1 MQGMEVN
8 EKEMKRVEAIIL
20 SMTKKERRNPNLID
34 GSRRRRIAAG
44 SGTQVQDVNRLL
56 KQFVEVKKLM
66 KQFIF
71 LFVLIFSGFLFS
83 QDRNAEFFGGEK
95 QLKKLIYSK
104 INFDSTGIDENTTVE
119 LIFKIDKK
127 GKVKNIDCKSFYPE
141 AKTEFLKAAK

>member
-1 MQGMEVN
+1 
-8 EKEMKRVEAIIL
+8 
-20 SMTKKERRNPNLID
+20 
-34 GSRRRRIAAG
+34 
-44 SGTQVQDVNRLL
+44 
-56 KQFVEVKKLM
+56 M

-119 LIFKIDKK
+119 LIFKI
-127 GKVKNIDCKSFYPE
+127 
-141 AKTEFLKAAK
+141 EFLKAAKQIKQKWKHAIKNGKKVDSEVVASFPVVFE

>member
-1 MQGMEVN
+1 
-8 EKEMKRVEAIIL
+8 
-20 SMTKKERRNPNLID
+20 
-34 GSRRRRIAAG
+34 
-44 SGTQVQDVNRLL
+44 
-56 KQFVEVKKLM
+56 M

-104 INFDSTGIDENTTVE
+104 INFDSNGIDEITTVE

-141 AKTEFLKAAK
+141 AKTEFLKAEKQINHKWKPAIKNGKKVDSEVVVSFPVVFE

>member
-1 MQGMEVN
+1 
-8 EKEMKRVEAIIL
+8 
-20 SMTKKERRNPNLID
+20 
-34 GSRRRRIAAG
+34 
-44 SGTQVQDVNRLL
+44 
-56 KQFVEVKKLM
+56 M

-71 LFVLIFSGFLFS
+71 IFVLIFSGFLFS

-127 GKVKNIDCKSFYPE
+127 GKVKNIDCNHFIQK
-141 AKTEFLKAAK
+141 LKQNS

>member
-1 MQGMEVN
+1 
-8 EKEMKRVEAIIL
+8 
-20 SMTKKERRNPNLID
+20 
-34 GSRRRRIAAG
+34 
-44 SGTQVQDVNRLL
+44 
-56 KQFVEVKKLM
+56 M

-83 QDRNAEFFGGEK
+83 QVRNSEFIGGEK

-119 LIFKIDKK
+119 LIFKINKK

-141 AKTEFLKAAK
+141 AKTEFLKAAKQINHKWKPAIKNGKKVDSEVVVSFPVVFE

>member
-1 MQGMEVN
+1 
-8 EKEMKRVEAIIL
+8 
-20 SMTKKERRNPNLID
+20 
-34 GSRRRRIAAG
+34 
-44 SGTQVQDVNRLL
+44 
-56 KQFVEVKKLM
+56 M

-83 QDRNAEFFGGEK
+83 QDRNAEFIGGEK

-104 INFDSTGIDENTTVE
+104 LILILLEMKIRVE

-141 AKTEFLKAAK
+141 AKTEFLKAAKQINQKWKPAIKNGKVDSEVVVSFPVVFE